1 MVQEKHKFKQNIY
14 DECQGSEMSDWGF
27 DSEYGVLRDVLLCR
41 PDNYRW
47 EAVNAVAKATLEAD
61 TPLNLQKAQAQYEAM
76 VQMLE
81 GAEVKT
87 HFLELEDH
95 LAFQCFTRD
104 SSQMTPWGA
113 VINQLSRIERRGEW
127 SQVLKFYERT
137 GIPIWHH
144 ITDGTIEGGDI
155 HVIKPGLL
163 LIGYSGTRTTRQG
176 AQQLANRFEAEGWE
190 TKLYGFPEHFL
201 HLDVLFCMV
210 GEGLALA
217 CTDALDDD
225 IIGWFARHDI
235 KLIPVSFKE
244 TMQLGCN
251 ALSLGDKRV
260 VSPKHNRKTNA
271 ALKDAGLHVLEP
283 ELDCFTRGGG
293 GIHCLTMALRR
304 DSVPG

>member
-1 MVQEKHKFKQNIY
+1 MTA
-14 DECQGSEMSDWGF
+14 SDANWGF
-27 DSEYGVLRDVLLCR
+27 DSEYGVLRDVLLCQ

-61 TPLNLQKAQAQYEAM
+61 TPLNLQKAQAQYDRMTE
-76 VQMLE
+76 MLE
-81 GAEVKT
+81 GAGVKT
-87 HFLELEDH
+87 HYLELEDH

-127 SQVLKFYERT
+127 SKVLTFYENA
-137 GIPIWHH
+137 GIPVWKHA
-144 ITDGTIEGGDI
+144 TAGTIEGGDI

-163 LIGYSGTRTTRQG
+163 LIGYSGTRTTREG
-176 AQQLANRFEAEGWE
+176 AQQLADWFAEQGWE

-225 IIGWFARHDI
+225 LLGWFTRHGI

-251 ALSLGDKRV
+251 ALALGEGRV
-260 VSPKHNRKTNA
+260 VSPKHNRKTNE
-271 ALKDAGLHVLEP
+271 ALRAAGLEVLEP

-304 DSVPG
+304 GSVPG